1 MITEL
6 NKEQAKKVPVYLK
19 AGEKIG
25 YRTKTVDKTRAKKAV
40 NFYYEKIM
48 KIKKPKYV
56 VFLDSPMA
64 CQLACNLIKNT
75 KLDGKNLD
83 DELDSQLR
91 SQLDSQL
98 RSQLR
103 SQLYSQ
109 LGSQLDSQLRSQLG
123 SQLDS
128 QLDSQLRSQ
137 KLEYFYMATSNW
149 FGWTGYYVFYNYIL
163 NELLP
168 KKKLKFKLF
177 REFYE
182 HFQEIHISY
191 MFPEIVFVSDFP
203 KQINLNAE
211 KQLHSYDQAAL
222 LYRDSYSLYMS
233 NGIQM
238 KKEYIETPVD
248 KITKEMFLSE
258 ENVDVRREISRK
270 LGIDKTIEMLGA
282 ETVDTYDSKVCGK
295 YELLMID
302 FNNSGQKRPYLK
314 MTNPSL
320 KGVHHI
326 EGVGVECKTV
336 KDAIMFRNSL
346 TKFIEPEALT

>member
-1 MITEL
+1 
-6 NKEQAKKVPVYLK
+6 
-19 AGEKIG
+19 
-25 YRTKTVDKTRAKKAV
+25 
-40 NFYYEKIM
+40 
-48 KIKKPKYV
+48 
-56 VFLDSPMA
+56 
-64 CQLACNLIKNT
+64 
-75 KLDGKNLD
+75 
-83 DELDSQLR
+83 
-91 SQLDSQL
+91 
-98 RSQLR
+98 
-103 SQLYSQ
+103 
-109 LGSQLDSQLRSQLG
+109 
-123 SQLDS
+123 
-128 QLDSQLRSQ
+128 
-137 KLEYFYMATSNW
+137 MATSNW